1 MQQIEDGLVIPTT
14 ADVSTHPLPRKGR
27 IAMSTI
33 MLILAATVLGVVGQM
48 LLKQGMTQMGPL
60 SLTIS
65 STARII
71 WSIATSPMVIGGLLI
86 YAIGTF
92 FWLIT
97 LSRLELSVA
106 YPFVSLNHVVIFLLA
121 WLVLKEQISP
131 LRAVGVLI
139 ICAGMLLVARS

>member
-65 STARII
+65 STARIV

>member
-1 MQQIEDGLVIPTT
+1 
-14 ADVSTHPLPRKGR
+14 
-27 IAMSTI
+27 
-33 MLILAATVLGVVGQM
+33 M

-65 STARII
+65 STARIV
-71 WSIATSPMVIGGLLI
+71 WSIATSPLVIGGLLI
-86 YAIGTF
+86 YGLGTF

-131 LRAVGVLI
+131 LRAVGVVI

>member
-1 MQQIEDGLVIPTT
+1 MQQAKELVAPPT
-14 ADVSTHPLPRKGR
+14 AEVSTHPLPRKGR

-71 WSIATSPMVIGGLLI
+71 WSIATSPLVIGGLLI

-131 LRAVGVLI
+131 LRAVGVVI